1 MCIRDSKSKVVKF
14 LDVIDDEAKILGN
27 INCISKSDDMIC
39 GFNTDKYGF
48 DMLLKKNNI
57 IIDGSSCIILGAGS
71 SAKTVVKCLIDQ
83 GIHMI
88 DLMHYLS
95 GGFTDAQAV
104 LSDKFLNIKGVE
116 DNAFV
121 TLYSKKRG
129 FSASIHSTITQWRY
143 LFSLEIFLLFV

>member
-1 MCIRDSKSKVVKF
+1 
-14 LDVIDDEAKILGN
+14 
-27 INCISKSDDMIC
+27 
-39 GFNTDKYGF
+39 
-48 DMLLKKNNI
+48 
-57 IIDGSSCIILGAGS
+57 
-71 SAKTVVKCLIDQ
+71 
-83 GIHMI
+83 MI

-143 LFSLEIFLLFV
+143 LFSLEIFLENGDIVLNGLRTKSGNYGKEVLTISSRISNTKKEFNYPINNSWANELKEFFRAISYKDEYKFAKFNDAVEVTKLMDKIYESAVWT